1 MFIDEGVFNKI
12 IEPLEI
18 RKIASKIINSMKN
31 VGFRLLRVKES
42 GGSTKTLQFM
52 IEKNNFES
60 ITISDCTKI
69 SKLLTDLLEKNL
81 RNNNYYIEVSSPGI
95 ERPLIEYSDFIRF
108 IGNKVKVELIKEVKN
123 KNNYLG
129 IIKKCEE
136 GRIELIQEKTKMGIV
151 FDFNIIKNANLV
163 FEF

>member
-1 MFIDEGVFNKI
+1 LSIDEEVLKKI

-18 RKIASKIINSMKN
+18 RKIAFKIINLMKN
-31 VGFRLLRVKES
+31 VGYRLLRVKES
-42 GGSTKTLQFM
+42 DGSIKTLQFM
-52 IEKNNFES
+52 IEKNNFEA

-95 ERPLIEYSDFIRF
+95 ERPLIEYNDFIRF
-108 IGNKVKVELIKEVKN
+108 VGKKVRIELIKKVKD

-129 IIKKCEE
+129 IIKKCAE
-136 GRIELIQEKTKMGIV
+136 GRIELIQEKTNMEMV
-151 FDFNIIKNANLV
+151 FDFNMIKNANLV

>member
-1 MFIDEGVFNKI
+1 MSIDEEVLKKI

-18 RKIASKIINSMKN
+18 RKIAFKIINLMKN
-31 VGFRLLRVKES
+31 VGYRLLRVKES
-42 GGSTKTLQFM
+42 DGSIKTLQFM
-52 IEKNNFES
+52 IEKNNFEA

-95 ERPLIEYSDFIRF
+95 ERPLIEYNDFIRF
-108 IGNKVKVELIKEVKN
+108 VGKKVRIELIKKVKD

-129 IIKKCEE
+129 IIKKCAE
-136 GRIELIQEKTKMGIV
+136 GRIELIQEKTNMEMV
-151 FDFNIIKNANLV
+151 FDFNMIKNANLV